1 MSILIKRKNN
11 MKKIYVMG
19 NLLVEKDSL
28 PIKILP
34 DLKKKLSDFDFIEL
48 DPSED
53 FPKQKTLT
61 IIDTVLDIK
70 KVTLV
75 KEIDK
80 IQLEK
85 ICSLHDFDLGYNLK
99 LMKKFGMIEK
109 VNIVGVPTDID
120 DDEAVKQIKEVI
132 TSLFSKN
139 E

>member
-1 MSILIKRKNN
+1 M
-11 MKKIYVMG
+11 KIYVMG

-34 DLKKKLSDFDFIEL
+34 ELRKMPGFEFIEL

-53 FPKQKTLT
+53 FSKEKTLT
-61 IIDTVLDIK
+61 IIDTIFNID

-75 KEIDK
+75 KDIDK
-80 IQLEK
+80 FQLEK

-99 LMKKFGMIEK
+99 LMKKFGLIEK
-109 VNIVGVPTDID
+109 VNIIGIPENID
-120 DDEAVKQIKEVI
+120 KKEVVKQIKKII
-132 TSLFSKN
+132 TNLFSRN

>member
-1 MSILIKRKNN
+1 

-19 NLLVEKDSL
+19 NLLVEQDSL

-34 DLKKKLSDFDFIEL
+34 DLKKELPNFEFIEL

-70 KVTLV
+70 KITLI
-75 KEIDK
+75 KDIDK

-99 LMKKFGMIEK
+99 LMKKFGMIEHL
-109 VNIVGVPTDID
+109 NIIGVPDNIEEK
-120 DDEAVKQIKEVI
+120 EAVKQIKEVI
-132 TSLFSKN
+132 TNLFSRN
-139 E
+139 V

>member
-1 MSILIKRKNN
+1 

-19 NLLVEKDSL
+19 NLLVEQDSL

-34 DLKKKLSDFDFIEL
+34 DLRKVMPNYEFIEL

-99 LMKKFGMIEK
+99 LMKKFGMIET
-109 VNIVGVPTDID
+109 VIIVGVPIDIKKK
-120 DDEAVKQIKEVI
+120 EAIKQIKDVI
-132 TSLFSKN
+132 TNLFSRN
-139 E
+139 V

>member
-1 MSILIKRKNN
+1 

-19 NLLVEKDSL
+19 NLLVEQDSL

-34 DLKKKLSDFDFIEL
+34 DLKKEIPNFNFIEL

-61 IIDTVLDIK
+61 IIDTVIDIK

-75 KEIDK
+75 KEINK

-85 ICSLHDFDLGYNLK
+85 KHEVSLEAGIFFTETNELINIDIIEGVFH
-99 LMKKFGMIEK
+99 KF
-109 VNIVGVPTDID
+109 TDM
-120 DDEAVKQIKEVI
+120 VI
-132 TSLFSKN
+132 GSRK
-139 E
+139 

>member
-1 MSILIKRKNN
+1 

-19 NLLVEKDSL
+19 NLLVEQDSL

-34 DLKKKLSDFDFIEL
+34 DLKKEIPNFDFIEL

-53 FPKQKTLT
+53 FPKQKTIT

-99 LMKKFGMIEK
+99 LMKKFDIIET
-109 VNIVGVPTDID
+109 VNIIGVPVNIKEK
-120 DDEAVKQIKEVI
+120 EAIKQIKELI
-132 TSLFSKN
+132 TNLFSRN
-139 E
+139 V

>member
-109 VNIVGVPTDID
+109 VNIVCVPIDID
-120 DDEAVKQIKEVI
+120 EEEAVKQIKEVI

>member
-1 MSILIKRKNN
+1 

-19 NLLVEKDSL
+19 NLLVEQDSL

-34 DLKKKLSDFDFIEL
+34 TLRKELPNFDFIEL

-53 FPKQKTLT
+53 FPKEKTIT

-99 LMKKFGMIEK
+99 LMKKFGLIEK
-109 VNIVGVPTDID
+109 VTIVGVPDNIEED
-120 DDEAVKQIKEVI
+120 KAVQQIKELI
-132 TSLFSKN
+132 TNLFSGN
-139 E
+139 V

>member
-1 MSILIKRKNN
+1 M
-11 MKKIYVMG
+11 KIYVVG
-19 NLLVEKDSL
+19 NLLVEQDSL

-34 DLKKKLSDFDFIEL
+34 DLKKEIPNFDFIEL

-61 IIDTVLDIK
+61 IIDTVLDIE

-75 KEIDK
+75 KNIDK

-99 LMKKFGMIEK
+99 LMKKFGLIEK
-109 VNIVGVPTDID
+109 VNIIGVPDNIEEK
-120 DDEAVKQIKEVI
+120 EAVKQVKETI
-132 TSLFSKN
+132 TNLFSRN

>member
-1 MSILIKRKNN
+1 M
-11 MKKIYVMG
+11 KIYVMG
-19 NLLVEKDSL
+19 NLLVEMDSL

-34 DLKKKLSDFDFIEL
+34 DLRKSLPKYEFIEL

-75 KEIDK
+75 KNIDK

-99 LMKKFGMIEK
+99 LMKKFGLIEK
-109 VNIVGVPTDID
+109 VNIIGVPVNIEEK
-120 DDEAVKQIKEVI
+120 EAVKQIKKII
-132 TSLFSKN
+132 TNLFSRN
-139 E
+139 G

>member
-1 MSILIKRKNN
+1 

-19 NLLVEKDSL
+19 NLLVEQDSL

-34 DLKKKLSDFDFIEL
+34 DLRKELSDFEFMEL

-53 FPKQKTLT
+53 FPKEKSIT

-75 KEIDK
+75 KDIDK

-99 LMKKFGMIEK
+99 LMKKFGIIEK
-109 VNIVGVPTDID
+109 ADIIGVPVNIKEK
-120 DDEAVKQIKEVI
+120 EAVKQIKKVI
-132 TSLFSKN
+132 TSLFSRN

>member
-1 MSILIKRKNN
+1 
-11 MKKIYVMG
+11 MKTIYVMG
-19 NLLVEKDSL
+19 NLLVEQDSL

-34 DLKKKLSDFDFIEL
+34 DLRKVMPNYEFIEL

-99 LMKKFGMIEK
+99 LMKKFGMIET
-109 VNIVGVPTDID
+109 VIIVGVPIDIKKK
-120 DDEAVKQIKEVI
+120 EAIKQIKDVI
-132 TSLFSKN
+132 TNLFSRN
-139 E
+139 V